1 LFENKQRSFN
11 QIFFLCLLKLIT
23 IFGKNAGI
31 QAWKL
36 AFPLV
41 FESYQS
47 PLLLNYIEPSR
58 IGSALDDEP
67 MRKLSLL
74 LALDR

>member
-1 LFENKQRSFN
+1 MTL
-11 QIFFLCLLKLIT
+11 
-23 IFGKNAGI
+23 FGKERM
-31 QAWKL
+31 QVSKL
-36 AFPLV
+36 GSLPFHSLV